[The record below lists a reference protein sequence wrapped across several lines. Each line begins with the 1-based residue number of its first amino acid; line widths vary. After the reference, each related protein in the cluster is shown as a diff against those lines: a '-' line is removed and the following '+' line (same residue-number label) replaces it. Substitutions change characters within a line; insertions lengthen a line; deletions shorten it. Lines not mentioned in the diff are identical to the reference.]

1 MSNLLGFFSYV
12 HDDDENDGG
21 RIVQLGRDIVS
32 ELKAISGDDELEL
45 FLDRENLHIGDHW
58 RPKVDDALS
67 NVSFFIPILTPRF
80 FRRAEC
86 RRELQFFMDQAK
98 LLGISEIIMPVLYI
112 DTPELHDSTSSDS
125 LIKLLQGVQ
134 WESWTE
140 VRAEGRSSSTYRK
153 GIERLGQELDRR
165 RKLVEST
172 DIIPAATEFEKRVN
186 LKFEEKSQ
194 PLVKIS
200 KTDAS
205 LISPDIE
212 GDEVGTLEILGA
224 MEDAFPRITQTLS
237 DISVE
242 IGIFNEIITNA
253 TNEFQHGNREG
264 KGFAWRLQIARHVA
278 IKITEPIDRIEDLG
292 RKYLSDLHEI
302 DTGFR
307 VLLPKIVEE
316 SNEDLEALHSTK
328 LYFQSVREMYV
339 SSKSSKDSILAMVD
353 SFKPIENLSKDLR
366 PPLRKMRST
375 FVSMSE
381 AQVVIQEWM
390 SMIETTGIE
399 YSEIAELEN

>member
-1 MSNLLGFFSYV
+1 
-12 HDDDENDGG
+12 
-21 RIVQLGRDIVS
+21 
-32 ELKAISGDDELEL
+32 
-45 FLDRENLHIGDHW
+45 
-58 RPKVDDALS
+58 
-67 NVSFFIPILTPRF
+67 
-80 FRRAEC
+80 
-86 RRELQFFMDQAK
+86 
-98 LLGISEIIMPVLYI
+98 
-112 DTPELHDSTSSDS
+112 
-125 LIKLLQGVQ
+125 
-134 WESWTE
+134 
-140 VRAEGRSSSTYRK
+140 
-153 GIERLGQELDRR
+153 LDRR